1 MNDPKP
7 GSAETLLRK
16 SSWFAF
22 IIGGALIILASTYES
37 RERETHDRA
46 EYYRREVD
54 EGRLKV
60 SPGLKGVMD
69 ENRRNY
75 KSPDYSGTRVVGF
88 LLLIVGLGL
97 STYSNSLRKKRTG
110 E

>member
-1 MNDPKP
+1 
-7 GSAETLLRK
+7 
-16 SSWFAF
+16 
-22 IIGGALIILASTYES
+22 
-37 RERETHDRA
+37 
-46 EYYRREVD
+46 
-54 EGRLKV
+54 
-60 SPGLKGVMD
+60 MD

-88 LLLIVGLGL
+88 LLLFVGLGL

>member
-1 MNDPKP
+1 MSDPQP
-7 GSAETLLRK
+7 GSTEAILRK

-22 IIGGALIILASTYES
+22 IIGGALIVLSSTYES
-37 RERETHDRA
+37 QERESHECA

-60 SPGLKGVMD
+60 SPGLKAMMD

-75 KSPDYSGTRVVGF
+75 KTPDHSGTRAFGF
-88 LLLIVGLGL
+88 LLIFVGLGL
-97 STYSNSLRKKRTG
+97 STYSNSLRKIRTA

>member
-1 MNDPKP
+1 MSDPKP
-7 GSAETLLRK
+7 GSAEALLRK
-16 SSWFAF
+16 SSWVVF
-22 IIGGALIILASTYES
+22 IIGGALIILASAYEG
-37 RERETHDRA
+37 RQKETHERA

-60 SPGLKGVMD
+60 SPGLKGLMD
-69 ENRRNY
+69 ENRLNY
-75 KSPDYSGTRVVGF
+75 QSPDYSGTRAVGILF
-88 LLLIVGLGL
+88 LFVGLGL